1 MTTTPTFTK
10 EEVIENFIK
19 AFAAIE
25 DSMEPFKEQKK
36 DLRENYIDQG
46 WMSRQELRTAI
57 KAYRLLKG
65 DADMQ
70 MLNAFYDK
78 LSTAV
83 GR

>member
-1 MTTTPTFTK
+1 MTTTTTFTK

-25 DSMEPFKEQKK
+25 DSIEPFKEQKK
-36 DLRENYIDQG
+36 DLRENYVEQG
-46 WMSRQELRTAI
+46 WMSRQEMRTAI

-65 DADMQ
+65 DVDVQ
-70 MLNAFYDK
+70 MLNEFYNK
-78 LSTAV
+78 LATAV